1 MSFDKKIR
9 EKLVNHIPK
18 YDSGAWSSFQK
29 MLPAPW
35 YVKLFQGAS
44 GWVVGGLST
53 SALLFTLYSN
63 NNKTV
68 LLYEEIATLK
78 DEIQN
83 QKVLASEKPISQEK
97 LVDTVYI
104 TNNVEK
110 YIRIEV
116 PNALAYQQGM
126 EKGQAIAASEISG
139 LETELKTLK
148 NHFLTKT
155 SLTEIE
161 NIKQDSRGSINIKES
176 NTEKL
181 KYTGVKGEM
190 LNSPVINE
198 KSMSDLSPKSID
210 NSANPNIV
218 ESSIIERPNVS
229 SIISETPE
237 TIDVSTIDSSTDIL
251 EYTTDKK
258 EALDENKIAADT
270 KVDLEKIIVP
280 ERLEPEIPKKKL
292 NLPKMRFGITS
303 DYLGLKVFANGPS
316 AEVFLSDKL
325 SINASALFSGQIETK
340 HRFAFDFNKNT
351 GKQFEKEFE
360 GFVKQRPELI
370 QDISIKTSFIKLPI
384 YFNYYINT
392 WSRFNFIVSAGTKLD
407 LSVYQD
413 IGYISGP
420 LGQRLQNRFEARPK
434 AKTFNNLFYGM
445 GVQYKYNNFVGQ
457 LTPYFDFAFRK
468 PDYFIPSKN
477 FGINASLKFEFGN

>member
-18 YDSGAWSSFQK
+18 YDSGAWNSFQK

-35 YVKLFQGAS
+35 YVKIFQGAS
-44 GWVVGGLST
+44 GWVIGGLST

-83 QKVLASEKPISQEK
+83 QKVLETEKPIYPEN
-97 LVDTVYI
+97 LVDTVYL

-110 YIRIEV
+110 YIRVEV
-116 PNALAYQQGM
+116 PNAMAYQKGIN
-126 EKGQAIAASEISG
+126 KGQAIASSKISE

-148 NHFLTKT
+148 NYFFTKT
-155 SLTEIE
+155 SLAEIE
-161 NIKQDSRGSINIKES
+161 DIKQDYKGSVAIKES

-181 KYTGVKGEM
+181 KSTGVEGEL
-190 LNSPVINE
+190 LNSPVINQ
-198 KSMSDLSPKSID
+198 KSISELSPKSAN
-210 NSANPNIV
+210 NSAWPNIV
-218 ESSIIERPNVS
+218 ESTIIKKPNAS
-229 SIISETPE
+229 SIISEIPE

-251 EYTTDKK
+251 ENTTDKK

-270 KVDLEKIIVP
+270 KVDLEEIIAP
-280 ERLEPEIPKKKL
+280 ERLDPEIPKKKL
-292 NLPKMRFGITS
+292 NLPKVRFGITS

-316 AEVFLSDKL
+316 AEVFLFDKL

-340 HRFAFDFNKNT
+340 HRFANDFNKNT

-360 GFVKQRPELI
+360 RFVKQKPEQI
-370 QDISIKTSFIKLPI
+370 EDISIRTSFIKLPI

-420 LGQRLQNRFEARPK
+420 LGQRLKNRFEARPK
-434 AKTFNNLFYGM
+434 PKTFNNLFYGM

-457 LTPYFDFAFRK
+457 LTPYFDFAFRQ